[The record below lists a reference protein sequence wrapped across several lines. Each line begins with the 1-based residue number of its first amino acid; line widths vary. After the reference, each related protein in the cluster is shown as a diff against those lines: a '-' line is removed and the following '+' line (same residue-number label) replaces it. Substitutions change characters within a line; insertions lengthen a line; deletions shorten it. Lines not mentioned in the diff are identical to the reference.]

1 MLMNTTIEKSRYGC
15 PQPQIELFFDQ
26 DTSTREANAI
36 LHQLAAAVE
45 RATLPAER
53 WIVQVEGWNAGELH
67 DRRIDGR
74 VYLELHD
81 ATPAE
86 AKRGLATLERVAK
99 EIA

>member
-1 MLMNTTIEKSRYGC
+1 MLMTTTIEKSRYGC

-53 WIVQVEGWNAGELH
+53 WIVQVEGWNAG
-67 DRRIDGR
+67 GR

>member
-1 MLMNTTIEKSRYGC
+1 MLMNTTIEKSRYGF
-15 PQPQIELFFDQ
+15 PQPQLEVFFDQ

-45 RATLPAER
+45 RATPPAER
-53 WIVQVEGWNAGELH
+53 WIVQVEGWNSG
-67 DRRIDGR
+67 GR
-74 VYLELHD
+74 VYLELHN

-99 EIA
+99 EIE

>member
-53 WIVQVEGWNAGELH
+53 WIVQVEGWNAG
-67 DRRIDGR
+67 GR